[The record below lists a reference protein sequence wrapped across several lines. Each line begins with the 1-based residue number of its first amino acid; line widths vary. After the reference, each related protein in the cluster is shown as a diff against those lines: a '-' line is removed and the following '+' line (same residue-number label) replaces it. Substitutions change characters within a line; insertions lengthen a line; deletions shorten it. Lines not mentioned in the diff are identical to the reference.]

1 MELKKYKSCPSCGEH
16 NPPSLLECRNCE
28 VDLTSVRVIDSTW
41 KEIIT
46 EKEVKE
52 TIQEEIAFARYCEC
66 GADNQPQAR
75 KCEVCGE
82 DISDILPTRTQREMD
97 RDYYYSLAALDDLYK
112 VTFDGFVTII
122 GREAAMKEYLSSK
135 LYVSRRHAKLTR
147 ISDRV
152 FIENL
157 SRTNMTFINDVP
169 ITGDAQIELN
179 DGDVI
184 GFGGNKIGDQRQS
197 NAAYFVFT
205 QIK

>member
-28 VDLTSVRVIDSTW
+28 VDLTAVRVVDSTW
-41 KEIIT
+41 EKIIA

-52 TIQEEIAFARYCEC
+52 IIQEEIVLVRHCEC

-82 DISDILPTRTQREMD
+82 DISDILPTKTQNEID
-97 RDYYYSLAALDDLYK
+97 RGLYYTLTALDDFYK
-112 VTFDGFVTII
+112 VTFDGLVTVI
-122 GREAAMKEYLSSK
+122 GREAAMKEYLTSK
-135 LYVSRRHAKLTR
+135 LYVSRLHAKLTR
-147 ISDRV
+147 ITDRV
-152 FIENL
+152 YIENL

-169 ITGDAQIELN
+169 ITGDAQVELN

-184 GFGGNKIGDQRQS
+184 GFGGNKMGDQRQS
-197 NAAYFVFT
+197 NAAYFVFI
-205 QIK
+205 QKK